1 MKKQTWILVI
11 IAVVLLV
18 IYLVSQR
25 GTPVKRVADYFVKID
40 SAAVSKVEIK
50 HEDVEL
56 TLEKRGDQ
64 WWLTE
69 PVEYP
74 ANARFG
80 EDLASKLSDLRIE
93 NLISQQTEKQE
104 MFEVTDS
111 QGIRVTVYAGGAPIT
126 IIMGKVSEG
135 FRHTYMR
142 LADSQ
147 DINLVKGVY
156 RSYFTRNVRDWR
168 DKTITKYDKEDLTG
182 FVLTYPNK
190 SMELTKLDT
199 GWVAKIGNE
208 EFAAKQNIVGRLT
221 NLLGSMNCFDFMDT
235 LDTQKYDFS
244 KPDFQLKVTT
254 LADEFTIK
262 LLPVDEEAQKY
273 VLEKDDALTHFLIY
287 QRTAKVLMKEFDE
300 FRPDPEE
307 KEESHS

>member
-1 MKKQTWILVI
+1 MKKQSWILVI
-11 IAVVLLV
+11 VAVVLLV
-18 IYLVSQR
+18 IYFVSQQ
-25 GTPVKRVADYFVKID
+25 GTPVKRVADYFVEID
-40 SAAVSKVEIK
+40 SAEVSKVEIK
-50 HEDVEL
+50 HKDVEL

-64 WWLTE
+64 WWLTD

-93 NLISQQTEKQE
+93 NLISQQVEKQE

-111 QGIRVTVYAGGAPIT
+111 QGIAVTVHAGGDPIT
-126 IIMGKVSEG
+126 ILMGKVSEG

-142 LADSQ
+142 LADSR

-156 RSYFTRNVRDWR
+156 QSYFTRNVRDWR
-168 DKTITKYDKEDLTG
+168 DKTITKSNKEDFTG
-182 FVLTYPNK
+182 FVLTYPDR

-199 GWVAKIGNE
+199 GWVAKIGDE
-208 EFAAKQNIVGRLT
+208 EFAAKENIIGRLT
-221 NLLGSMNCFDFMDT
+221 NLLGNMNCFDFMDT

-254 LADEFTIK
+254 LTNEFTFK

-273 VLEKDDALTHFLIY
+273 ILEKDDALTHFLIY
-287 QRTAKVLMKEFDE
+287 QSTAKVLMKEFDE

-307 KEESHS
+307 EKESHS

>member
-18 IYLVSQR
+18 IYFVSQR
-25 GTPVKRVADYFVKID
+25 GTPVKRVADYFVEID

-50 HEDVEL
+50 HKDGEL
-56 TLEKRGDQ
+56 TLEKRGVG
-64 WWLTE
+64 WWITH

-74 ANARFG
+74 ANPRFG
-80 EDLASKLSDLRIE
+80 EDLAGKLSDLRVE
-93 NLISQQTEKQE
+93 NLISQQPEKQE

-111 QGIRVTVYAGGAPIT
+111 AGIRITVYAGGDPIT

-156 RSYFTRNVRDWR
+156 KSYFTRKARDWR
-168 DKTITKYDKEDLTG
+168 DKTITKFDKEDFTG
-182 FVLTYPNK
+182 FELIYPNK
-190 SMELTKLDT
+190 SMTLTKLDT
-199 GWVAKIGNE
+199 GWVAKIVNE
-208 EFAAKQNIVGRLT
+208 EFAAKQNIVGRIT

-244 KPDFQLKVTT
+244 KPEFQLKVTT
-254 LADEFTIK
+254 LTDEFTLK
-262 LLPVDEEAQKY
+262 LLPEDEEAQKY
-273 VLEKDDALTHFLIY
+273 ILEKDDALTHFLIY
-287 QRTAKVLMKEFDE
+287 QSTANVLMKDFDE
-300 FRPDPEE
+300 FRPDPDE
-307 KEESHS
+307 KEENHS